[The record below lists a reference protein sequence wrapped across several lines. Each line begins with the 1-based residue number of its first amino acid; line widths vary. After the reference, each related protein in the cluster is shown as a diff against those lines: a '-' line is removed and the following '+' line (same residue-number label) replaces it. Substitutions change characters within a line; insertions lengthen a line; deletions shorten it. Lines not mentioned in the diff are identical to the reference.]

1 LPKKAKT
8 SSARTK
14 PAGRRAH
21 GLRNPPSYDVE
32 REGLLKLFDLKSPR
46 RPYSGQLKDR
56 IVRASKLELM
66 LSGSPEEQTRLGREA
81 DAQIVAEQF
90 GKLFLLLDHF
100 KIPRKSHLRW
110 FHLAFRLARQ
120 HVRGMEV
127 VEGPHTKRGPKG
139 TRNGTPSTHELLVAL
154 TQVELERRKG
164 TADAIRI
171 LRKRH
176 PDLWG
181 RFSEK
186 SLQHRYSKLRKELI
200 TYPEGDLL
208 DNLGALL
215 GLSTR
220 YKKPENS
227 ET

>member
-1 LPKKAKT
+1 MPKKAKT

-110 FHLAFRLARQ
+110 FYLALGLARQ
-120 HVRGMEV
+120 HVPGLLV
-127 VEGPHTKRGPKG
+127 VEGSPPKRGPKG
-139 TRNGTPSTHELLVAL
+139 RREGTPSDHELLVAL
-154 TQVELERRKG
+154 ARVELERRKG
-164 TADAIRI
+164 TSDAIRI
-171 LRKRH
+171 LRIRE
-176 PDLWG
+176 PNVWG
-181 RFSEK
+181 RFSVK
-186 SLQHRYSKLRKELI
+186 SLQHRYSKLRKELVP
-200 TYPEGDLL
+200 YPKGDLI
-208 DNLGALL
+208 DNLAAMF
-215 GLSTR
+215 GLSAR
-220 YKKPENS
+220 HRKPENS